1 MSLKTQIAADSSAV
15 FLDTADGFA
24 YSATH
29 RIKGD
34 LNDVEAVTVICDW
47 DMVQETKGG
56 ANTSQDRGG
65 QRNNQDVLVDLL
77 SSVTVYPEKCEFVVG
92 GIVLMAVKV
101 VGRDLEGGMQTV
113 LCRYVSGIT
122 SKQTRVRQ

>member
-1 MSLKTQIAADSSAV
+1 VSLKTQIAGDSSAV
-15 FLDTADGFA
+15 FLDTADGLA

-34 LNDVEAVTVICDW
+34 LDDTETVSVVVDW
-47 DMVQETKGG
+47 DMAQETKGG
-56 ANTSQDRGG
+56 ANTAQDRGG

-77 SSVTVYPEKCEFVVG
+77 SSVTVYPEKCRFEVEGLILNV
-92 GIVLMAVKV
+92 VKV
-101 VGRDLEGGMQTV
+101 VGRDIEGGMQTV
-113 LCRYVSGIT
+113 LCRVAGGIT